1 MNKELYNY
9 INESYFKQTR
19 IPIFEHFL
27 KPELIK
33 LEEGYAEVTMKVRE
47 DELNLHGIIHGGI
60 LASLADLTMG
70 TACLSFYKSIVTT
83 EMSLSFIR
91 SVSEGSIIT
100 AKATVDNNGNNLMRT
115 TCNIYNE
122 EGKLLLKAIATFFI
136 LGPLDLKR

>member
-9 INESYFKQTR
+9 INESYFKQTK